1 MNQQNNANADTAASV
16 RDMSRLLLSTEIR
29 SADRY
34 WHVRKKKNRIYPKEY
49 TPAVVG
55 MLWSMMAQFQTW
67 FGSDPFLAYGIQLM
81 PLTPIAEAR
90 DEVKWAAEMFP
101 MFKER

>member
-1 MNQQNNANADTAASV
+1 
-16 RDMSRLLLSTEIR
+16 
-29 SADRY
+29 
-34 WHVRKKKNRIYPKEY
+34 
-49 TPAVVG
+49 

-101 MFKER
+101 MFKESCESSQVCRDQGWSVLLRGVQATIGDVENAMSEALQLPKDVFVR